1 MGWTSL
7 VSSRIILLQVD
18 LFQVKL
24 KKYQFEVQVNVFKI
38 SSSENNEKVFLI
50 KEFLQNYYPF
60 TNQQKIK
67 VKEHFIQSIKLFQ

>member
-7 VSSRIILLQVD
+7 VSSRIILLQVVLFTD

-38 SSSENNEKVFLI
+38 SSSENIEKVFLI
-50 KEFLQNYYPF
+50 KEFLENYHLVY
-60 TNQQKIK
+60 
-67 VKEHFIQSIKLFQ
+67 